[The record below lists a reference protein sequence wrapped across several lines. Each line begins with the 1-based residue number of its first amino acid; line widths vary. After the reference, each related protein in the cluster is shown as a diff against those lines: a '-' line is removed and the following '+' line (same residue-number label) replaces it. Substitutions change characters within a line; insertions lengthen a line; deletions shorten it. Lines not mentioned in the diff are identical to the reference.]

1 MATFREK
8 EKRNGDS
15 EESEGINDKEL
26 YEDNTLQD
34 TDSVAHRRHTF
45 RL

>member
-8 EKRNGDS
+8 EKSSSDS
-15 EESEGINDKEL
+15 EESEGVNDKDL
-26 YEDNTLQD
+26 YEDNNLQD
-34 TDSVAHRRHTF
+34 TDIFAYRRLTF